1 MGQKKGQGRCDCVS
15 SAEGG
20 EENTVPQRARVCD
33 YYPTVMMRERVQ
45 WREEGQT
52 RELSYPV
59 RPGKGA
65 GTPEGSHLLTRANAR
80 DASLQSLLSTRQ
92 AWHLCSHPARKRGSS
107 MLMKLS

>member
-45 WREEGQT
+45 WREEGWA
-52 RELSYPV
+52 RELGPLRGHIFSHGLMLGM
-59 RPGKGA
+59 RHSKASCLPGRL
-65 GTPEGSHLLTRANAR
+65 GTCVATQQGREGV
-80 DASLQSLLSTRQ
+80 
-92 AWHLCSHPARKRGSS
+92 LC
-107 MLMKLS
+107 